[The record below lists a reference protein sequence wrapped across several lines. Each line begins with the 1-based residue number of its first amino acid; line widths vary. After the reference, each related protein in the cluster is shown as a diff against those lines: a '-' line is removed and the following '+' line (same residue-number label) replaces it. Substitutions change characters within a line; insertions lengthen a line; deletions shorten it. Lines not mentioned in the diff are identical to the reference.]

1 MLKPAKRQI
10 TIPIVENSAAF
21 GVPSQ
26 LIGSSDDPEVDEQM
40 RRAARSAL

>member
-10 TIPIVENSAAF
+10 TIPIVEHSARF

-26 LIGSSDDPEVDEQM
+26 LIGSPVTPTP
-40 RRAARSAL
+40 

>member
-1 MLKPAKRQI
+1 MLNPAKRQI

-26 LIGSSDDPEVDEQM
+26 LIGSSVIPRLM
-40 RRAARSAL
+40 SRSSSGPLWV